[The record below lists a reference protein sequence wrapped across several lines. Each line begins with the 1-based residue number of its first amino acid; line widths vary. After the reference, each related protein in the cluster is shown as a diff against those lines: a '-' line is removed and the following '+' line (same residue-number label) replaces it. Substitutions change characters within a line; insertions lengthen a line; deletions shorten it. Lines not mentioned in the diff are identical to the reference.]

1 MNKINNAFT
10 IDINCDLG
18 EGSTLLD
25 GDNDALLMPFLS
37 SCNIACGGHAGNS
50 KTVDYA
56 IKNALQHQ
64 LKIGAHPGYAD
75 LENFGRKSLSLS
87 ADEVV
92 ASLREQLDLFV
103 SVVNDN
109 NATLN
114 HIKLHGAL
122 YNDVEN
128 DADLANAIADYY
140 FETFPDI
147 NIYGFAQGRFQTVC
161 EDKNI
166 TFVPEGFID
175 RRYQTDG
182 SLLSRT
188 DTGAVLTQNN
198 QCIQQALA
206 FAKGQP
212 IVSSTGALISPKVET
227 ICLHGDNENALT
239 IARELHHEFANY
251 GISVG

>member
-1 MNKINNAFT
+1 MNKINKVLT

-50 KTVDYA
+50 ITVDYA

-64 LKIGAHPGYAD
+64 LKIGAHPSYPD
-75 LENFGRKSLSLS
+75 LESFGRKSLSLS
-87 ADEVV
+87 ADKVV
-92 ASLREQLDLFV
+92 ASLRQQLDLFLIA
-103 SVVNDN
+103 VNEND
-109 NATLN
+109 AKLN

-122 YNDVEN
+122 YNDVEK
-128 DADLANAIADYY
+128 DRDLANAIADY
-140 FETFPDI
+140 FSETFPNI
-147 NIYGFAQGRFQTVC
+147 HIYGLAQGRFQTVC
-161 EDKNI
+161 EDKNLRFI
-166 TFVPEGFID
+166 PEGFID

-182 SLLSRT
+182 SLLARSE
-188 DTGAVLTQNN
+188 TGAVLTQNN

-212 IVSSTGALISPKVET
+212 IVSSTGALISPEVET
-227 ICLHGDNENALT
+227 ICLHGDNENALA
-239 IARELHHEFANY
+239 IARELHHEFVNY